1 MVKQKTAE
9 ALSGRTEA
17 GESRWK
23 DGRISLKDK
32 WCQDRPKKRVSHVC
46 VVLSKP
52 ERQRHLSDVSDP

>member
-46 VVLSKP
+46 VS
-52 ERQRHLSDVSDP
+52 S